1 MLGDRIRI
9 YNIQIYSSLSLS
21 LSLSLFV
28 FFTDNL
34 FLYILTFLC
43 LTYWLAQSI
52 TIIPLPRYN
61 FLYLHNPCHFGTN
74 TNSFSL
80 SLLNSLP
87 SSLLLLSLSLKFIF
101 SFSTKSLSFYHTR
114 CPTLSGL
121 LFTLPSLINSILLQ
135 QFFSLSISHT
145 LYCSFTPFLSLSLP
159 LLHINV
165 LYTFTH
171 FFNLH
176 TIPFSQTLFLAQFN
190 QAIVIWHT
198 DMYKGTDLPMYT
210 SITLLYGC

>member
-1 MLGDRIRI
+1 MTLAPAKLPRLNFCSFFRP
-9 YNIQIYSSLSLS
+9 SVSLHISERLNVGRPHTYLQHPNLFLS

-87 SSLLLLSLSLKFIF
+87 SSLLLLSFSLKFIF

-121 LFTLPSLINSILLQ
+121 LFTLPSLLNSILLQ

-145 LYCSFTPFLSLSLP
+145 LYCSFTPFLFLSLSLC
-159 LLHINV
+159 LFYTLTFYTHLHI
-165 LYTFTH
+165 
-171 FFNLH
+171 
-176 TIPFSQTLFLAQFN
+176 FSIFIQFLFLRPSF
-190 QAIVIWHT
+190 
-198 DMYKGTDLPMYT
+198 
-210 SITLLYGC
+210 

>member
-1 MLGDRIRI
+1 MTLAPAKLPRLNFCSFFRP
-9 YNIQIYSSLSLS
+9 SVSLHISERLCVGRPHTYLQHLNLF
-21 LSLSLFV
+21 LSLSLFSANYLSLSLL
-28 FFTDNL
+28 TL
-34 FLYILTFLC
+34 FC

-87 SSLLLLSLSLKFIF
+87 SSLLLLSFSLKFIF

-121 LFTLPSLINSILLQ
+121 LFTLPSLLNSILLQ

-145 LYCSFTPFLSLSLP
+145 LYCSFTPFLSLSLC
-159 LLHINV
+159 LFYTLTFYTHLHI
-165 LYTFTH
+165 
-171 FFNLH
+171 
-176 TIPFSQTLFLAQFN
+176 FSIFIQFLFLRPSF
-190 QAIVIWHT
+190 
-198 DMYKGTDLPMYT
+198 
-210 SITLLYGC
+210 